1 MPARQVKATLQFFAN
16 PDGVFV
22 GQHQRY
28 STIELRLRG
37 RNGGRRGMPG
47 HGSGVA
53 QAEID
58 VAMSVD
64 IKDFGAV
71 SLAYERGECAGPL
84 GHPIHGNAAEE
95 GFVGAVEERFGFGA
109 RTNLKILKIDPKRR
123 RAPLAPA
130 LQIGTPDRT

>member
-53 QAEID
+53 QADIN

-64 IKDFGAV
+64 IDDFGAV
-71 SLAYERGECAGPL
+71 SFTDERRECPGPF
-84 GHPIHGNAAEE
+84 GHPVHGHAAK
-95 GFVGAVEERFGFGA
+95 ERFGSAGEEGLGFGMSTGKFFLF
-109 RTNLKILKIDPKRR
+109 RLH
-123 RAPLAPA
+123 
-130 LQIGTPDRT
+130 